1 MKRKLNVVI
10 WNEFR
15 HEKKYDHVKAIYPNG
30 MHATIKEFLEKQD
43 DIEVTLAALDDPDQ
57 GISDELLEKTDVL
70 LWWGHVAHK
79 EVNDELVAKIQK
91 RVYLGKMGFIAL
103 HSAHHSKPFKAIV
116 GTSGNLT
123 WGSNRKEIVWTLMPS
138 HPIAAGIPEHFN
150 LESEEIYAEPFY
162 IPQPDALVFGG
173 WFESGHIFR
182 SGACFIRGAGKVFYF
197 QPGHEECP
205 SFHNEY
211 VQKIITNAVYWAA
224 PADFGFEIPDGCPHC
239 KSDAFPADEF
249 ENK

>member
-1 MKRKLNVVI
+1 MGRKLNVVI

-30 MHATIKEFLEKQD
+30 MHATIKEFLEKND

-91 RVYLGKMGFIAL
+91 RVYLGKMGFIGL

-116 GTSGNLT
+116 GASGNLT
-123 WGSNRKEIVWTLMPS
+123 WSSNRKEIVWTLMPS
-138 HPIAAGIPEHFN
+138 HPIAAGVPEHFN

-205 SFHNEY
+205 SFHNEH
-211 VQKIITNAVYWAA
+211 VQRIITNAVYWAA
-224 PADFGFEIPDGCPHC
+224 PSDFGFEIPDGCPHC
-239 KSDAFPADEF
+239 KSSEFPASEF
-249 ENK
+249 EAK

>member
-1 MKRKLNVVI
+1 MKKKLNVVI

-15 HEKKYDHVKAIYPNG
+15 HEKRYDHVKAIYPNG

-57 GISDELLEKTDVL
+57 GITDELLEKTDVL
-70 LWWGHVAHK
+70 LWWGHVAHN

-123 WGSNRKEIVWTLMPS
+123 WSSNRKEIVWTLMPS

-150 LESEEIYAEPFY
+150 LECEEIYAEPFY

-239 KSDAFPADEF
+239 KSSAFPASEF

>member
-1 MKRKLNVVI
+1 MKKKLNVVI

-15 HEKKYDHVKAIYPNG
+15 HEKRYDHVKAIYPNG

-57 GISDELLEKTDVL
+57 GITDELLEKTDVL
-70 LWWGHVAHK
+70 LWWGHVAHN

-123 WGSNRKEIVWTLMPS
+123 WSSNRKEIVWTLMP
-138 HPIAAGIPEHFN
+138 
-150 LESEEIYAEPFY
+150 
-162 IPQPDALVFGG
+162 
-173 WFESGHIFR
+173 
-182 SGACFIRGAGKVFYF
+182 
-197 QPGHEECP
+197 
-205 SFHNEY
+205 
-211 VQKIITNAVYWAA
+211 
-224 PADFGFEIPDGCPHC
+224 
-239 KSDAFPADEF
+239 
-249 ENK
+249 

>member
-1 MKRKLNVVI
+1 MGRKLNVVV

-30 MHATIKEFLEKQD
+30 MHATIKEFLEKND

-57 GISDELLEKTDVL
+57 GLPDELLEKTDVL

-79 EVNDELVAKIQK
+79 EVSDELVAKIQK
-91 RVYLGKMGFIAL
+91 RVYLGKMGFIGL

-116 GTSGNLT
+116 GASGNLT

-205 SFHNEY
+205 TFHNEY
-211 VQKIITNAVYWAA
+211 VQKIITNGVYWAA
-224 PADFGFEIPDGCPHC
+224 PADFGFDIPDGCPHC

-249 ENK
+249 KA